1 MYNNYDPNNVA
12 YHDAY
17 KQAEQRVQAKMGF
30 YGHLT
35 AYILVNGLLIAI
47 YLFTTAGGYPWFIWP
62 MLGWGIGLAF
72 HFAGV
77 FGFGSSNSAEVR
89 RRMIEEEMRRM
100 GVRPGTSYATPTS
113 NAFPPVTPDTRVSGN
128 SVPGETPPDYR

>member
-1 MYNNYDPNNVA
+1 MYNNYDPNNIA
-12 YHDAY
+12 YQDAY
-17 KQAEQRVQAKMGF
+17 KQAERRVQAKMGF

-35 AYILVNGLLIAI
+35 SYILVNGFLIVI
-47 YLFTTAGGYPWFIWP
+47 YLFTSPGGYPWFIWP

-77 FGFGSSNSAEVR
+77 FGFGNSNSADVR

-100 GVRPGTSYATPTS
+100 GVRPSTGYANPTS
-113 NAFPPVTPDTRVSGN
+113 SAFPPVSPDARVSGN